1 MLVNCKHTEM
11 TTFLNDEILFSLK
24 KSEAIYNKVAKLSHD
39 IFDGDSLANRESQM
53 KELEFLLQGIKGT
66 EAHLTIFNHK
76 TFAPELEVG
85 HIEFW
90 GPLPEGTMQERMI
103 TILGLLDKEY
113 RQFPYESVEWF
124 TKVLLE
130 IPFEER
136 VNMKIHHS
144 CMRFTC
150 MNGKP
155 ISIFSQGMPI
165 QVDEER
171 NFNYTL
177 NYVQNI
183 YHLIKKDFPYYWI
196 RFQYGQQTQF
206 VQSFHSDDK
215 IYSKHDLL
223 SVREKEIL
231 SLIADDLD
239 TKEIAKK
246 LFISVNTVGNHR
258 SKMIDKLG
266 ARDTTALV
274 QLAKMAGMI

>member
-1 MLVNCKHTEM
+1 M

-24 KSEAIYNKVAKLSHD
+24 KSEAIYNKVAKLSHT
-39 IFDGDSLANRESQM
+39 IFYGDSLSDRESQM

-85 HIEFW
+85 HSEFW

-103 TILGLLDKEY
+103 TILGLLDKDY

-150 MNGKP
+150 LNGKP

-171 NFNYTL
+171 YFNYTL

-196 RFQYGQQTQF
+196 RFQYGQQKQF

-223 SVREKEIL
+223 SAREKEIL
-231 SLIADDLD
+231 LLIGDDLD
-239 TKEIAKK
+239 TKEIAEK

>member
-1 MLVNCKHTEM
+1 M
-11 TTFLNDEILFSLK
+11 TTFLDSEILQSLK
-24 KSEAIYNKVAKLSHD
+24 KSEAIYNKVAELSQH
-39 IFDGDSLANRESQM
+39 IFYGDSLADRDSHM
-53 KELEFLLQGIKGT
+53 KELEYLLQGIKGT

-90 GPLPEGTMQERMI
+90 GPLPDGTMQERMI

-144 CMRFTC
+144 CMRFTR
-150 MNGKP
+150 MDDKP
-155 ISIFSQGMPI
+155 ICIFSQGMPI

-183 YHLIKKDFPYYWI
+183 YHLIKKDYPYYWI
-196 RFQYGQQTQF
+196 RFAYGQQKQF
-206 VQSFHSDDK
+206 VQTFNSNDK

-223 SVREKEIL
+223 SAREKEIL
-231 SLIADDLD
+231 MLIADDLD
-239 TKEIAKK
+239 TKEIAEK

-266 ARDTTALV
+266 VRDTTALV
-274 QLAKMAGMI
+274 QMAKMTGMI